1 MGNEKEELQQK
12 YETAQAFFDKKD
24 YKNAFN
30 LFIKLAKKGDRKSQ
44 YSIAYFYIY

>member
-1 MGNEKEELQQK
+1 MGNEKDELQQK

-30 LFIKLAKKGDRKSQ
+30 LFIKLQFLINIKRK
-44 YSIAYFYIY
+44 